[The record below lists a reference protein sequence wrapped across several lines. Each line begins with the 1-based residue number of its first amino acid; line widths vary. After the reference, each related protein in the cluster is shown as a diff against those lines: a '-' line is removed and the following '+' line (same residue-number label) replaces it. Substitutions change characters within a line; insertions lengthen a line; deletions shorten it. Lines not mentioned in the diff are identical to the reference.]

1 MVLLDLYAQ
10 QFYVFVLVLTRVSGL
25 MLVAPIFGSR
35 NVPMHVRGFLAVG
48 MSLIVTPLQTQA
60 AVNPSNLIDLL
71 LLVGREAL
79 LGLALGLAVL
89 ILFTGLQLTGQVI
102 GQISGMS
109 LADVFNPTYEADVS
123 IFSQLLDVIA
133 IAAFLAIGGHRQV
146 LEALLDT
153 FQARPPG
160 SGEFPVGVAATLVE
174 LLGESFVVGVRAA
187 APVMVALLMSVL
199 ILGLIS
205 RTLPQLNVIAIG
217 FNLNGLIMLA
227 VLSVCVGAIVGVLVF
242 RVDGMMALV
251 RDSLTAAGIDTQS
264 TEE

>member
-1 MVLLDLYAQ
+1 
-10 QFYVFVLVLTRVSGL
+10 
-25 MLVAPIFGSR
+25 
-35 NVPMHVRGFLAVG
+35 MHVRGFLAVG

-174 LLGESFVVGVRAA
+174 LLGESFVVGRAGRRA
-187 APVMVALLMSVL
+187 RHGRPAH
-199 ILGLIS
+199 
-205 RTLPQLNVIAIG
+205 
-217 FNLNGLIMLA
+217 
-227 VLSVCVGAIVGVLVF
+227 VGADP
-242 RVDGMMALV
+242 RPHQPY
-251 RDSLTAAGIDTQS
+251 TAATERDRNRLQS
-264 TEE
+264 QQPHYAGGPQRLRRRHCRRPGVSRRRHDGAGT

>member
-1 MVLLDLYAQ
+1 MVLLDIYAQ

-48 MSLIVTPLQTQA
+48 LSLIVTPLQTQA

-123 IFSQLLDVIA
+123 IFSQLLDVVA

-217 FNLNGLIMLA
+217 FNLNSLIMLA
-227 VLSVCVGAIVGVLVF
+227 VLSVCIGAMVGVLVF
-242 RVDGMMALV
+242 RVDGMLALV
-251 RDSLTAAGIDTQS
+251 RDSLTVPPG
-264 TEE
+264 

>member
-1 MVLLDLYAQ
+1 MIRMVLLDLYAQ

-48 MSLIVTPLQTQA
+48 MSLIVTPLQTHA

-123 IFSQLLDVIA
+123 IFSQLLDVVA

-227 VLSVCVGAIVGVLVF
+227 VLSVCIGAIVGVLVF
-242 RVDGMMALV
+242 RVDGMMAVV
-251 RDSLTAAGIDTQS
+251 RDSLTAPPG
-264 TEE
+264 

>member
-25 MLVAPIFGSR
+25 VLVAPIFGSR

-48 MSLIVTPLQTQA
+48 LSLIVTPLQTPA
-60 AVNPSNLIDLL
+60 AVDPSNLIDLL
-71 LLVGREAL
+71 LLIGREAL

-109 LADVFNPTYEADVS
+109 LADVFDPSYEADVS

-160 SGEFPVGVAATLVE
+160 VGEFPLGVAATLAE
-174 LLGESFVVGVRAA
+174 LLGESFAIGVRAA

-227 VLSVCVGAIVGVLVF
+227 VLSVCIGAIVGVLVF
-242 RVDGMMALV
+242 RVDGMLAVV
-251 RDSLTAAGIDTQS
+251 RDSLTAPPG
-264 TEE
+264 